1 MKPGLHRVRPFY
13 IVDDL
18 RRLAAA
24 ACAAILCATSPAIAQ
39 EAPVFR
45 SDSRLVQLDVIVRN
59 RNGFVHG
66 LTKNQFT
73 IEDDGQPRAIAAF
86 TAPASQGLP
95 EPLPSGTVSN
105 RFNSSGQQP
114 SGITVVFLD
123 RLNIPVAMQPFVYYQ
138 LRQLVQNRKANDRIA
153 IYVLDRSLSV
163 VHDLTSDEREIERAV
178 NALKPINVF
187 FPTGDGAAAMLDG
200 LRLRVAMVNE
210 SLEDIARHLSDIPG
224 RKNLI
229 WISTGL
235 PRVFNYN
242 GIFYNFT
249 PEMTATLRKVSDLHV
264 AVYPVDARGLVVA
277 DFMGPIDAPRGT
289 STIPALTRPVSMLPP
304 NLDTFNLYADQTG
317 GKAYY
322 NTHGIA
328 QSIEKGAEDGRLVY
342 TLGFYPP
349 EESLDG
355 KFHKLRV
362 RVSMPG
368 VEVRTR
374 SNYFAAQPG
383 SEPQPRRTLQD
394 HVTSALDSSEIGLIA
409 HIEPEGEQVRLHLS
423 ADLHD
428 LSLELKDGL
437 HSSAVEIVVSDG
449 VTPTVAKLS
458 TQLSEA
464 QVAEALSTPYGI
476 TWKILLAP
484 ATSASEI
491 RAVVQDR
498 ATGATGSLHVPI
510 PGR

>member
-1 MKPGLHRVRPFY
+1 
-13 IVDDL
+13 
-18 RRLAAA
+18 
-24 ACAAILCATSPAIAQ
+24 
-39 EAPVFR
+39 
-45 SDSRLVQLDVIVRN
+45 
-59 RNGFVHG
+59 
-66 LTKNQFT
+66 
-73 IEDDGQPRAIAAF
+73 
-86 TAPASQGLP
+86 
-95 EPLPSGTVSN
+95 
-105 RFNSSGQQP
+105 
-114 SGITVVFLD
+114 
-123 RLNIPVAMQPFVYYQ
+123 
-138 LRQLVQNRKANDRIA
+138 
-153 IYVLDRSLSV
+153 
-163 VHDLTSDEREIERAV
+163 
-178 NALKPINVF
+178 
-187 FPTGDGAAAMLDG
+187 
-200 LRLRVAMVNE
+200 
-210 SLEDIARHLSDIPG
+210 
-224 RKNLI
+224 
-229 WISTGL
+229 
-235 PRVFNYN
+235 
-242 GIFYNFT
+242 
-249 PEMTATLRKVSDLHV
+249 
-264 AVYPVDARGLVVA
+264 
-277 DFMGPIDAPRGT
+277 
-289 STIPALTRPVSMLPP
+289 MLPP

-322 NTHGIA
+322 NTNGIA